1 MRPILLMVMVMVM
14 VLAAC
19 SEPAPQESRRDR
31 AVKVLVEPVEL
42 SRERLKVEAVGT
54 SEALQ
59 SVTLTPAAVGEVVKV
74 GFRSGDYVEAGTIL
88 LSLDQRD
95 QTLAVSLAEV
105 REEDAERLFNRYQR
119 SANSGATLPTVLD
132 TARAAL
138 SVARIDLDRA
148 RIALEDRQVTAPF
161 AGYVGITD
169 IDVGDRVRAD
179 TAIATLDNRRELLVS
194 FDLPELLV
202 GKINIG
208 DQVSLTT
215 WNMQSKPVI
224 GNIIELGSRIDPES
238 RTFVAR
244 VRVENAGDALRPGMS
259 FRVQL
264 DLAGDPYPVMP
275 EIALQWGAEGSFVWI
290 VEAGNARQVPVNII
304 QRQKG
309 QVLVEASLPVGQL
322 IVVEGIQRL
331 RPGVSVMSDT
341 AIARDAEPGPD
352 GRKPG

>member
-1 MRPILLMVMVMVM
+1 MLVL
-14 VLAAC
+14 LAAC
-19 SEPAPQESRRDR
+19 SEPAPQEPRRDR

-59 SVTLTPAAVGEVVKV
+59 SVTLFSAAVGEVVKV
-74 GFRSGDYVEAGTIL
+74 GFRSGDYVEADTVL
-88 LSLDQRD
+88 LLLDQRD
-95 QTLAVSLAEV
+95 QALAVSLAEV
-105 REEDAERLFNRYQR
+105 RVVDAERLFDRYQR
-119 SANSGATLPTVLD
+119 SADSGATLPTVLD
-132 TARAAL
+132 AARSEL
-138 SVARIDLDRA
+138 SAARIDLDRS

-161 AGYVGITD
+161 AGHVGITD
-169 IDVGDRVRAD
+169 IDIGDRVRTD

-202 GKINIG
+202 GKINAG

-215 WNMQSKPVI
+215 WNMQSKSVTGDVI
-224 GNIIELGSRIDPES
+224 QLGSRIDPES
-238 RTFVAR
+238 RTFIVRA
-244 VRVENAGDALRPGMS
+244 RVENPGDSLRPGMS

-275 EIALQWGAEGSFVWI
+275 EIAVQWGAEGSFVWA
-290 VEAGNARQVPVNII
+290 VEDGHARQVPVSII
-304 QRQKG
+304 QRRKG
-309 QVLVEASLPVGQL
+309 QVLVETSLPVGQL

-341 AIARDAEPGPD
+341 AVARDAKPGPD
-352 GRKPG
+352 GGNRG

>member
-1 MRPILLMVMVMVM
+1 MRPSFLLVMLL

-19 SEPAPQESRRDR
+19 SEPAPQEVRQAR

-42 SRERLKVEAVGT
+42 SHERLKVEAVGT

-59 SVTLTPAAVGEVVKV
+59 SVTLFSAAAGEVVKV
-74 GFRSGDYVEAGTIL
+74 GFRSGDYVEAGTVL
-88 LSLDQRD
+88 LFLDQRD
-95 QTLAVSLAEV
+95 QELAVSLAEV
-105 REEDAERLFNRYQR
+105 RVEDAERLLNRYQR
-119 SANSGATLPTVLD
+119 SADSGATLPTVLD
-132 TARAAL
+132 TARSEL

-161 AGYVGITD
+161 AGHLGITD
-169 IDVGDRVRAD
+169 IDVGDRVRVD
-179 TAIATLDNRRELLVS
+179 TAIATLDNRLELLVS

-202 GKINIG
+202 GKIIMG
-208 DQVSLTT
+208 APVSLST
-215 WNMQSKPVI
+215 WNMRSKAVAGNVI
-224 GNIIELGSRIDPES
+224 QLGSRIDPES

-244 VRVENAGDALRPGMS
+244 ARVENPSDSLRPGMS

-275 EIALQWGAEGSFVWI
+275 EIALQWGADGSFVWT
-290 VEAGNARQVPVNII
+290 VEDGNAVQVPVSII

-341 AIARDAEPGPD
+341 AVAKDAEPVSNG
-352 GRKPG
+352 GKPG